1 MPLWLVGSRSSAGG
15 DEALLQLGH
24 HLGRNSTVAIRPDR
38 PELSDLPLPALDP
51 AFQNQN
57 QIYSLEQYTVIPIQ
71 PFDGCKL

>member
-24 HLGRNSTVAIRPDR
+24 HLRQFDRRNSTGPAGA
-38 PELSDLPLPALDP
+38 SDLPLPAPLM

-57 QIYSLEQYTVIPIQ
+57 QIYSLEQYTAIPIQ